1 MPKVRGI
8 LKKRQHKAKPDYR
21 RSKTP
26 PKQKSENKCELEYK
40 LPSDL
45 KMLLERSLK
54 TSDKVNSGLYLNR
67 YVGFDSNGKSEISEQ
82 CALKMLKSPDMYPFF
97 LKKQESLFQ
106 SMKDAGY
113 HGDSFGY
120 TLKSRM
126 IVGLGG
132 ESVYETSIT
141 LHRNLGV
148 PYIPGSAL
156 KGIANHYGMDT
167 EYRNMDK
174 LFGTQSE
181 QETKEKGKAVFFD
194 AFPVTDAGNNIFEID
209 IMNPH
214 YSDYYSEGKP
224 PGDWMKPIPIKFLTV
239 KKGTEYRFYITST
252 DENLLNDAINLLKGA
267 LKENG
272 VGAKTSLGYGRF
284 VF

>member
-1 MPKVRGI
+1 MPKVRF
-8 LKKRQHKAKPDYR
+8 KRKRQHKDKTDYR
-21 RSKTP
+21 RSKIP
-26 PKQKSENKCELEYK
+26 PKQKFENECKHRYK
-40 LPSDL
+40 LSHDITV
-45 KMLLERSLK
+45 LLERSLK
-54 TSDKVNSGLYLNR
+54 TGDKVNSGLYLNR

-82 CALKMLKSPDMYPFF
+82 CVLKMLKSPDMYPFF

-113 HGDSFGY
+113 HGGSFEY

-126 IVGLGG
+126 IVGLGS

-156 KGIANHYGMDT
+156 KGIANHYGMDI
-167 EYRNMDK
+167 EYKRMDE
-174 LFGTQSE
+174 LFGTQHE
-181 QETKEKGKAVFFD
+181 QEIKEKGKTIFFD
-194 AFPVTDAGNNIFEID
+194 AFPVINADEDIFEMD

-214 YSDYYSEGKP
+214 YSEYYSEGKT
-224 PGDWMKPIPIKFLTV
+224 PGDWMKPKPINFLTV
-239 KKGTEYRFYITST
+239 RKGTKYRFYVVSR
-252 DENLLNDAINLLKGA
+252 DENLLNDAIDLLKGA

>member
-1 MPKVRGI
+1 MPKVRF
-8 LKKRQHKAKPDYR
+8 KKKTQQKGKPNYR

-26 PKQKSENKCELEYK
+26 SKQKAEYKCKLEYK

-45 KMLLERSLK
+45 KVLLERSLK
-54 TSDKVNSGLYLNR
+54 TRDEANFGLYLNR

-82 CALKMLKSPDMYPFF
+82 SVLKMFKSPDMYPFF
-97 LKKQESLFQ
+97 LKKQESLFR
-106 SMKDAGY
+106 SMMDAGY
-113 HGDSFGY
+113 HGSSFEH

-126 IVGLGG
+126 IVGIGI

-167 EYRNMDK
+167 EYKRMDK

-181 QETKEKGKAVFFD
+181 QETKEKGKSVFFD
-194 AFPVTDAGNNIFEID
+194 AFPVMNAGNNIFDMD

-214 YSDYYSEGKP
+214 YSEYYSEGKP
-224 PGDWMKPIPIKFLTV
+224 PGDWMKPIPIKFLAV
-239 KKGTEYRFYITST
+239 KKGTEYRFHVVSR
-252 DENLLNDAINLLKGA
+252 DEDLLNDAIILLKGA
-267 LKENG
+267 LKESG

-284 VF
+284 VL

>member
-8 LKKRQHKAKPDYR
+8 LKKRQQKGKPDYR

-26 PKQKSENKCELEYK
+26 PKQKSEDKCKLEYK

-45 KMLLERSLK
+45 KVLLERSLK

-106 SMKDAGY
+106 SMKNAGY
-113 HGDSFGY
+113 HGGSFER
-120 TLKSRM
+120 TLKIRM
-126 IVGLGG
+126 IVGLGI

-167 EYRNMDK
+167 EYKRMDK

-194 AFPVTDAGNNIFEID
+194 AFPVMNAGNNIFDMD

-214 YSDYYSEGKP
+214 YSEYYSEGKP

-239 KKGTEYRFYITST
+239 KKGTEYRFHVVSR
-252 DENLLNDAINLLKGA
+252 DEDLLNDAIILLKGA
-267 LKENG
+267 LKESG
-272 VGAKTSLGYGRF
+272 VGAKTALGYGRF